1 MYSYMNEIKKY
12 INTDSNTPLNDV
24 IYNGLRTVIIKGI
37 IPVGERINEKYYS
50 EFLNISRTPI
60 RNAIEKLKQE
70 GIVEHIPNYGVVVKR
85 IRVEDAEEIYKIR
98 TALEKL
104 ATITAMNNMSD
115 EDFMKV
121 KNLIKVTFEENQ
133 KGNVKRVIELSST
146 FNSMIFEYAKMPRL
160 EIIIKNLNDYL
171 ARFRNISLYDDKRRL
186 EAIQEH
192 DEILETMELKDEPK
206 IRKLIED
213 HLNYSRDFIIS
224 EINRLE
230 REREEFFK
238 NKDNL

>member
-121 KNLIKVTFEENQ
+121 KNLIKVTFE
-133 KGNVKRVIELSST
+133 
-146 FNSMIFEYAKMPRL
+146 
-160 EIIIKNLNDYL
+160 
-171 ARFRNISLYDDKRRL
+171 
-186 EAIQEH
+186 
-192 DEILETMELKDEPK
+192 
-206 IRKLIED
+206 
-213 HLNYSRDFIIS
+213 
-224 EINRLE
+224 
-230 REREEFFK
+230 
-238 NKDNL
+238 